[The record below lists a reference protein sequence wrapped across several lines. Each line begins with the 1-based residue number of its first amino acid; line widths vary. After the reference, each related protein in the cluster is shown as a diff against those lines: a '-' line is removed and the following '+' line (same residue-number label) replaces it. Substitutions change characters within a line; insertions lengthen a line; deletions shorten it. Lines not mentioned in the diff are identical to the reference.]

1 MRKHRSNYMGTSFRD
16 RGRIAGPGILYDHYD
31 DESVL
36 DSHIRTGRP
45 IGISEREE
53 RAKREREESPVTTYY
68 IEKAPGDAATSGTGA
83 VEKIQ
88 VQDSTDSE
96 KAQEVEKLE
105 RFIALYKEMYG
116 LSHSDA
122 GDMVIGVD
130 MFDGVRIHVGHEW
143 FFENITDYVRD
154 TAYDQVYDY
163 YRAEMCGVRL
173 ICLMGKEGG
182 DV

>member
-1 MRKHRSNYMGTSFRD
+1 M
-16 RGRIAGPGILYDHYD
+16 
-31 DESVL
+31 
-36 DSHIRTGRP
+36 
-45 IGISEREE
+45 
-53 RAKREREESPVTTYY
+53 TTYY
-68 IEKAPGDAATSGTGA
+68 MKKAPGDAATSGTGA

-88 VQDSTDSE
+88 AQDSTDSK

-130 MFDGVRIHVGHEW
+130 MFDGDRIHVGREW
-143 FFENITDYVRD
+143 FFKNITDYVRD
-154 TAYDQVYDY
+154 TAFDQEYDY

-173 ICLMGKEGG
+173 ICLMDKEDG